1 MTSLRAPWQVKKN
14 VQKPGK
20 SHQPLVIIIT
30 CILLITTAAVAW
42 DAVEEQFI
50 VKRWGMVEP
59 GLYRSSEM
67 SEAMCEYTLK
77 KHNIQTIIS
86 LGADIPG
93 DPDKL
98 PEQLASAKLNIDRT
112 AIAMKGDGTG
122 TVESYVQAVSLLAKA
137 QRAGKITMIH
147 CGSGVNRTGG
157 GLACYKMLVQGE
169 SADTALDHMKDYDFS
184 SSRNEQL
191 LPFLNRIM
199 PDLAMQLQAQGIID
213 QVPHPI
219 PQLTE

>member
-1 MTSLRAPWQVKKN
+1 MTRPHAQRSSTKN
-14 VQKPGK
+14 AKQQNK
-20 SHQPLVIIIT
+20 SHKPLMIIIT
-30 CILLITTAAVAW
+30 CILLISTAAVAW
-42 DAVEEQFI
+42 DALEEQFI

-67 SEAMCEYTLK
+67 SDAMCEYTLQ

-86 LGADIPG
+86 LGADTPG

-98 PEQLASAKLNIDRT
+98 PEQQASAKLNIDRT

-122 TVESYVQAVSLLAKA
+122 TVGSYVQAVSLLAKA

-157 GLACYKMLVQGE
+157 VLACYKMLVQGE

-184 SSRNEQL
+184 SNRNEQL